1 LPKYKLLVGSDAFR
15 RQAQADMGSARGRLY
30 VQAMTFEGDAAG
42 VAISQAILG
51 SAAAVRR
58 VLVDDYTRFVV
69 SDRFVY
75 SAHYLLDPDFR
86 AEVKATRKMFDS
98 MMQAGVG
105 VRVTNPAG
113 PLLGGFPFRNHKK
126 LIVADNVSY
135 IGGINFSDHNFAW
148 HDLML
153 RIDDEATAER
163 LAADFE
169 DTYASRLRSWI
180 AELGDMKLYGFD
192 GGDNHMGF
200 AEIITEI
207 DAASREITIV
217 SPYLTFPFVDAL
229 ERARRRGLAI
239 RLITPLKNNK
249 PIVRDYLL
257 WTAERAGFEV
267 HLTAEMIH
275 LKGMLIDG
283 EKLVLGSSNFDF
295 VSFHVEE
302 ELVAVISNP
311 ELIADFETRVIAP
324 LLADALPADACR
336 PTEAAG
342 RRCLALLK
350 TAERILSR
358 DGLAQRRSIAWRS

>member
-1 LPKYKLLVGSDAFR
+1 LPKYSLLVGSDAFR
-15 RQAQADMGSARGRLY
+15 RQAQADMTSARRRLY

-42 VAISQAILG
+42 ASVCGPILA
-51 SAAAVRR
+51 SPAADRR

-75 SAHYLLDPDFR
+75 SPHYLLDRDFR
-86 AEVKATRKMFDS
+86 AEVKATRAMFDS
-98 MMQAGVG
+98 MVQAGIG

-113 PLLGGFPFRNHKK
+113 PLLAGFPFRNHKK
-126 LIVADNVSY
+126 LIVADDISY

-153 RIDDEATAER
+153 RIDDAATAER

-180 AELGDMKLYGFD
+180 ADLGDMKLYGFD
-192 GGDNHMGF
+192 GGDNHIGF
-200 AEIITEI
+200 TEIIAEI
-207 DAASREITIV
+207 DAASREITVV

-229 ERARRRGLAI
+229 ERARVRGLDI
-239 RLITPLKNNK
+239 RLVTPLKNNK
-249 PIVRDYLL
+249 PTVRDYLL
-257 WTAERAGFEV
+257 WTARRAGFDV
-267 HLTAEMIH
+267 RLTAEMIH

-302 ELVAVISNP
+302 ELVAVISNA
-311 ELIADFETRVIAP
+311 ELIADFEARVIAP
-324 LLADALPADACR
+324 LMAESLPADACR
-336 PTEAAG
+336 PSDAGG

-358 DGLAQRRSIAWRS
+358 DGLAQRRSIDWRS